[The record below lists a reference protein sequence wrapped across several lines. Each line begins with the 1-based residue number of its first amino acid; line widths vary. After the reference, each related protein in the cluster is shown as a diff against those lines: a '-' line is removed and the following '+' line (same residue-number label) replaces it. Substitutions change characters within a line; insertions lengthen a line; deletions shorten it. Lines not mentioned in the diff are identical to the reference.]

1 MNPTSNTDRVS
12 SSASTGGAGTFFEQH
27 VDAYWLALLLVRGIP
42 PILHDCTVDEV
53 HLQTEHL
60 GWHTDDFLVVGK
72 NGSEQ
77 LRKLAGQVKQ
87 TFTVSAAND
96 ECKKALQDFWKDFK
110 NPQQFSPDS
119 DRFVLVTLRGT
130 DTLLRHFS
138 GLLDCSR
145 ASRDEGDFEHRLNTP
160 GFIDKRAVRYC
171 NEIQKIVGEA
181 EDRNVSLAEVWP
193 FLRVLHVQSLDL
205 DTPTAQA
212 EGMIKS
218 LLAHTAGNSDAMG
231 VADATW
237 NALLREAS
245 KGMSEARSYQRCNL
259 PEELIQLHKS
269 LSDTEHR
276 ALDALRDHSEIILGK
291 IHSTIGDLHLERDS
305 LVQQV
310 MEHLESNQIVLISGA
325 AGSGKSVIAKDTIN
339 LLAADHFVFS
349 FRAEEFAHP
358 HMDQTLQNI
367 QIPVNAA
374 KLGTILASQ
383 DRKVLLI
390 ESIERLLEKSTRD
403 AFTDLLTLMAKDKSW
418 RLLLTCRDYAV
429 DLVRTAFLSSTTVGH
444 SVVVPPLDN
453 EELEKVQ
460 KHYPQLAR
468 PLANPELRRVLSNPY
483 ILDMAL
489 RIQWSEQGSLPQSE
503 REFRDLFWREIV
515 RAEHR
520 SPAGMSQ
527 RREKTFVEVSLRRAR
542 ALTLY
547 ANCGDLNSKV
557 VENLRHDS
565 LIMRSQESDSLLAPA
580 HDVMEDWAILHWIQ
594 DQHVIHEG
602 SLQKLSAE
610 IGGHPAVRRTYRK
623 WVTELVESIPDTAD
637 DLFKT
642 AICGEGIPDHFRD
655 DTLISLLRSS
665 SSSALL
671 ERQKSELFAN
681 DNQPF
686 LRVIHLL
693 RVACVTPNTGLS
705 SLATLP
711 SLFNMPDGAAWACVV
726 KLAAT
731 HLDSFAEKDRIHLLR
746 LIEDWVRGVS
756 LQNPYPD
763 GAEAVARIAHWLLSH
778 ITGYGSNDYREKIL
792 QVIAKIPN
800 ADSEGFSAL
809 LRGSDEYEG
818 QYYTTKNLQKII
830 FEELDGAPAAR
841 DMPDLIVSVAK
852 DYLLIS
858 ESDLAQRR
866 EYHSFV
872 SIDIEPL
879 FGLKDDIGYNAH
891 LASADCGPFLPLL
904 RNHSNKGLDLIM
916 DVFNHSTEWYAHPRE
931 GCEDEAVE
939 PPFEME
945 LIFSDGTSRKQW
957 VNPRLWNLYRGTSV
971 GPDVLQC
978 ILMALE
984 HWLLEYAEAHPD
996 ELDPTLLNIL
1006 QRSNSGALTAVV
1018 ASVATAFPHSAGETL
1033 LVLLRSRLC
1042 ILLDR
1047 QRLVDE
1053 SQTPTIIADFF
1064 PSFNALNKTYKQER
1078 KQADKRPHR
1087 RRNLE
1092 AAIIELQSGSFIS
1105 RIHEILDQHRA
1116 EMPPVEEQNED
1127 DRIWRLAVHRMDI
1140 RQYSV
1145 AENAAEIQAS
1155 LEGSDPSE
1163 DSQNCIYLELNDP
1176 DPDLKEMM
1184 EQSSVELG
1192 AIDAKL
1198 RLQNWGRQVFENSND
1213 ATYDSDQWRQK
1224 LQEARDSETGGEDN
1238 NELYSIGG
1246 PAGPVF
1252 YSMLKDGA
1260 GFVAAVCVRD
1270 HWDEMSAEERKWCV
1284 GVICSEVNRQ
1294 CNNWENFA
1302 RVQRS
1307 MSSDRGCAGVLP
1319 LLIEKSLSDDQQAC
1333 VHQTLVVA
1341 LTHAI
1346 NEVRS
1351 YAILGIGQYLWT
1363 IDRELALHCVN
1374 ALAKQV
1380 MLVQHEVISD
1390 SELRE
1395 KSGGGWKGHFWTR
1408 LWASLRGHRRQ
1419 AKFSYNDRRSIDE
1432 IEAKVASIVRKR
1444 FNEVN
1449 WISEDDYRQFG
1460 PAGGF
1465 ELNRPNIDILRILE
1479 WAPTESVAI
1488 EAFERLAHKLVKGWD
1503 TKENQSEDRI
1513 DPHTEV
1519 ELEHLLQNF
1528 LLRTSLTSACR
1539 ILQPILDATE
1549 RHPREVYKLVRG
1561 LVSLEDRQPNTS
1573 QFWSI
1578 WKLFAD
1584 RVRQAQWLE
1593 RVDDQH
1599 AAGAE
1604 MISAIFLG
1612 NWWKEGIRH
1621 WKSLEDYAEHI
1632 HLLFAD
1638 LPPSS
1643 TVLDAYVQFLYKI
1656 GEQSLPDA
1664 FIRIATQLKEGDPK
1678 QMIKK
1683 ENTVFCLEVLLQ
1695 RYVYWR
1701 PLELKRQKDLR
1712 EAVLFLLD
1720 LLVES
1725 GSSAA
1730 FRMRDDFVTPISN
1743 T

>member
-12 SSASTGGAGTFFEQH
+12 SPASTGGAGTFFEQH

-53 HLQTEHL
+53 HMQTEHL

-72 NGSEQ
+72 NGSGQ

-110 NPQQFSPDS
+110 NPQKFSPDS

-138 GLLDCSR
+138 GLLDCAR
-145 ASRDEGDFEHRLNTP
+145 ASRDEDDFEHRLNTP
-160 GFIDKRAVRYC
+160 GFIDKKAVHYC

-181 EDRNVSLAEVWP
+181 EDRDVSSSEVWP
-193 FLRVLHVQSLDL
+193 FLRVLHVLSLDL
-205 DTPTAQA
+205 NTETAQTEA
-212 EGMIKS
+212 IIKS
-218 LLAHTAGNSDAMG
+218 LLAHTADKPDAIG

-237 NALLREAS
+237 DVLLREAS
-245 KGMSEARSYQRCNL
+245 QGMSKARSYQRCNL
-259 PEELIQLHKS
+259 PEELIQRHSPIAEQQAL
-269 LSDTEHR
+269 L
-276 ALDALRDHSEIILGK
+276 ALDEHSKLILDGV
-291 IHSTIGDLHLERDS
+291 HSTIGSLHLERDS

-310 MEHLESNQIVLISGA
+310 LEKLESNQIVLISGA
-325 AGSGKSVIAKDTIN
+325 AGSGKSVIAKDTTDI
-339 LLAADHFVFS
+339 LAADHFAFG
-349 FRAEEFAHP
+349 FRAEEFDHP
-358 HMDQTLQNI
+358 HLDETLQSI
-367 QIPVNAA
+367 HGPASA
-374 KLGTILASQ
+374 MTLGAIMAGQ
-383 DRKVLLI
+383 GRKVMLV

-418 RLLLTCRDYAV
+418 QLLLTCRDYAV
-429 DLVRTAFLSSTTVGH
+429 DLVCTAFLSSKTVGH
-444 SVVVPPLDN
+444 SIVEVPPLDN
-453 EELEKVQ
+453 EELEKVEEY
-460 KHYPQLAR
+460 HPQLAQ
-468 PLANPELRRVLSNPY
+468 PLANPALRRVLSNPY
-483 ILDMAL
+483 VLDMAL
-489 RIQWSEQGSLPQSE
+489 RIQWSEQESLPQSE

-520 SPAGMSQ
+520 SPVGMSQ
-527 RREKTFVEVSLRRAR
+527 HREKTFVEVSLRRAR

-547 ANCGDLNSKV
+547 ANCGDLNPKV

-594 DQHVIHEG
+594 EQYVIHEG

-623 WVTELVESIPDTAD
+623 WVTELVESNPDATD
-637 DLFKT
+637 DLFKA
-642 AICGEGIPDHFRD
+642 AIRRDGISDHFRD

-671 ERQKSELFAN
+671 ERHRSELFAN
-681 DNQPF
+681 DNQLF
-686 LRVIHLL
+686 LQVIHLL

-756 LQNPYPD
+756 WQNPYPD

-778 ITGYGSNDYREKIL
+778 ITGYGSDDYRKKIL

-800 ADSEGFSAL
+800 ADSEAFSAL
-809 LRGSDEYEG
+809 LRGSDEHEE
-818 QYYTTKNLQKII
+818 QYYTTKNLREII
-830 FEELDGAPAAR
+830 FQGLDGTPAAR

-858 ESDLAQRR
+858 ESDFSEEWSYR
-866 EYHSFV
+866 S
-872 SIDIEPL
+872 SIHLEPV
-879 FGLKDDIGYNAH
+879 FGVKDARNYGFH
-891 LASADCGPFLPLL
+891 PSSAYRGPFLLLL
-904 RNHSNKGLDLIM
+904 RHHFSKGLDLII
-916 DVFNHSTEWYAHPRE
+916 DVFNHSAKWYAHPRE
-931 GCEDEAVE
+931 GYEYEAIE

-945 LIFSDGTSRKQW
+945 LIFADGTSKKQW
-957 VNPRLWNLYRGTSV
+957 TNARLWNLYRGSSV
-971 GPDVLQC
+971 GPHVLQC

-984 HWLLEYAEAHPD
+984 HWLLVYAEAHPD
-996 ELDPTLLNIL
+996 ELDQTLLNIL
-1006 QRSNSGALTAVV
+1006 QRSNSGTLTAVV

-1047 QRLVDE
+1047 QRLVNE
-1053 SQTPTIIADFF
+1053 SQTPTVLTSIL
-1064 PSFNALNKTYKQER
+1064 PTLNAVDKIYEQER
-1078 KQADKRPHR
+1078 EQADKRPHR
-1087 RRNLE
+1087 HRDLE
-1092 AAIIELQSGSFIS
+1092 AAILELQLGSFVS

-1116 EMPPVEEQNED
+1116 EMPPVEEQNEE

-1145 AENAAEIQAS
+1145 AENAAKIQAS
-1155 LEGSDPSE
+1155 LEDSAPDE
-1163 DSQNCIYLELNDP
+1163 DSQTPIRLALNP
-1176 DPDLKEMM
+1176 PETDLQEMM
-1184 EQSSVELG
+1184 EQSSVEIE
-1192 AIDAKL
+1192 AINAKL
-1198 RLQNWGRQVFENSND
+1198 RLQNWGRTVFENRD
-1213 ATYDSDQWRQK
+1213 DSTCDPDQWRQK
-1224 LQEARDSETGGEDN
+1224 LQEARDSENGEENN
-1238 NELYSIGG
+1238 NELYSMLGD
-1246 PAGPVF
+1246 AGQAF
-1252 YSMLKDGA
+1252 YSMIDDGA

-1270 HWDEMSAEERKWCV
+1270 HWDEMSVEEREWCV
-1284 GVICSEVNRQ
+1284 NIICSEVDRH
-1294 CNNWENFA
+1294 CNNWNNLEREQWF
-1302 RVQRS
+1302 
-1307 MSSDRGCAGVLP
+1307 MSSDRACAWVLP
-1319 LLIEKSLSDDQQAC
+1319 LLIEKSLSDDQRAC
-1333 VHQTLVVA
+1333 VHKTLVVA

-1346 NEVRS
+1346 NEVRA
-1351 YAILGIGQYLWT
+1351 YATLSIGQHLWT
-1363 IDRELALHCVN
+1363 IDQELALQCVN
-1374 ALAKQV
+1374 ALAKQA
-1380 MLVQHEVISD
+1380 MLVQYEVVTD
-1390 SELRE
+1390 SEL
-1395 KSGGGWKGHFWTR
+1395 
-1408 LWASLRGHRRQ
+1408 
-1419 AKFSYNDRRSIDE
+1419 SYENRRSIDE
-1432 IEAKVASIVRKR
+1432 IEAKVASIVREW
-1444 FNEVN
+1444 FNEAN
-1449 WISEDDYRQFG
+1449 GISEDNCRQFVQTW
-1460 PAGGF
+1460 GF
-1465 ELNRPNIDILRILE
+1465 EPNRPNIDILRILE

-1488 EAFERLAHKLVKGWD
+1488 EAFEQIACKLVSYWD
-1503 TKENQSEDRI
+1503 AEENSHENR
-1513 DPHTEV
+1513 EV
-1519 ELEHLLQNF
+1519 ELENHLLNF
-1528 LLRTSLTSACR
+1528 LLRLPPESTIK

-1549 RHPREVYKLVRG
+1549 RYPDKVWKFIRG
-1561 LVSLEDRQPNTS
+1561 LVSVEDIQPNTS
-1573 QFWSI
+1573 QFWSL

-1584 RVRQAQWLE
+1584 RIRQAQWLAQI
-1593 RVDDQH
+1593 DDQH

-1612 NWWKEGIRH
+1612 ISWKDGIRH
-1621 WKSLEDYAEHI
+1621 WQSLEGYAENI
-1632 HLLFAD
+1632 DLLFED

-1643 TVLDAYVQFLYKI
+1643 TILDAYVQFLYQI

-1664 FIRIATQLKEGDPK
+1664 FIRIAERLKEGDPK
-1678 QMIKK
+1678 QMMEKG
-1683 ENTVFCLEVLLQ
+1683 NTVFCLEVLLQ

-1701 PLELKRQKDLR
+1701 PQELKRQRDLR

>member
-1 MNPTSNTDRVS
+1 MNPISNPDRVS
-12 SSASTGGAGTFFEQH
+12 SPASTSGAGTFFEQH
-27 VDAYWLALLLVRGIP
+27 VDAYWLALLLVGGIP

-53 HLQTEHL
+53 QMQTEHRD
-60 GWHTDDFLVVGK
+60 WHTDDFLVVGK
-72 NGSEQ
+72 NGSGQ
-77 LRKLAGQVKQ
+77 LRKLAGQVKR
-87 TFTVSAAND
+87 TFTVSATDD
-96 ECKKALQDFWKDFK
+96 ECKKAVQDFWKDFK

-138 GLLDCSR
+138 GLLDCAR

-171 NEIQKIVGEA
+171 NEIQKIVSEA
-181 EDRNVSLAEVWP
+181 EDRDVSLAEVWP

-205 DTPTAQA
+205 DTPTAQT

-218 LLAHTAGNSDAMG
+218 LLAHTADKPDAIG

-237 NALLREAS
+237 NALLRKAS
-245 KGMSEARSYQRCNL
+245 KGMSEARSYRHCDL
-259 PEELIQLHKS
+259 PEELIQRHSPIADIEQQAL
-269 LSDTEHR
+269 L
-276 ALDALRDHSEIILGK
+276 ALDDHSKPILDGIRSK
-291 IHSTIGDLHLERDS
+291 IGSLHLERDS

-310 MEHLESNQIVLISGA
+310 LNHLESNQIVLISGV
-325 AGSGKSVIAKDTIN
+325 AGSGKSVIAKDTIEI
-339 LLAADHFVFS
+339 LAADHFVFS
-349 FRAEEFAHP
+349 FRAEEFARP
-358 HMDQTLQNI
+358 HLDETLQSI
-367 QIPVNAA
+367 HGPASA
-374 KLGTILASQ
+374 MTLGAIMTGQ
-383 DRKVLLI
+383 GRKVMLV

-429 DLVRTAFLSSTTVGH
+429 DLVRTAFLSSRTAGYID
-444 SVVVPPLDN
+444 VPPLNN
-453 EELEKVQ
+453 EELVKVQ

-468 PLANPELRRVLSNPY
+468 PLANPALRRVLRNPY
-483 ILDMAL
+483 VLDMAL
-489 RIQWSEQGSLPQSE
+489 RIQWSEQRSLPQSE
-503 REFRDLFWREIV
+503 REFRNLFWQEIV

-520 SPAGMSQ
+520 SSAGMSQ
-527 RREKTFVEVSLRRAR
+527 RRENTFVEVSLRRAR

-547 ANCGDLNSKV
+547 ANCKDFNPKV

-565 LIMRSQESDSLLAPA
+565 LVVRSQESDSLLAPA
-580 HDVMEDWAILHWIQ
+580 HDVMEDWAILYWIQ
-594 DQHVIHEG
+594 EQYVIHEG
-602 SLQKLSAE
+602 SLQELSAE

-623 WVTELVESIPDTAD
+623 WVTELVESNLDAAD
-637 DLFKT
+637 DLFKA

-655 DTLISLLRSS
+655 DTLISLLRLS

-693 RVACVTPNTGLS
+693 RVACVTPNTRLS

-711 SLFNMPDGAAWACVV
+711 SLFNMPDGVAWACVV

-731 HLDSFAEKDRIHLLR
+731 DLDSFVEKDRIHLLR

-809 LRGSDEYEG
+809 LRGSGEYEG
-818 QYYTTKNLQKII
+818 QNYTTKNFQKII

-852 DYLLIS
+852 GYLLIS
-858 ESDLAQRR
+858 ESDLAQGR

-872 SIDIEPL
+872 NIDIEPL

-904 RNHSNKGLDLIM
+904 RNHSSKGLDLII

-996 ELDPTLLNIL
+996 ELDQTLLNIL

-1033 LVLLRSRLC
+1033 LILLRSRLC

-1047 QRLVDE
+1047 QRLVIG
-1053 SQTPTIIADFF
+1053 SQTPTMMADYF
-1064 PSFNALNKTYKQER
+1064 PSFNALNKIYKQER
-1078 KQADKRPHR
+1078 KQADKRPYR
-1087 RRNLE
+1087 IRDLE
-1092 AAIIELQSGSFIS
+1092 AAILELQSGSFVS

-1127 DRIWRLAVHRMDI
+1127 DQIWRLAVHRMDI

-1155 LEGSDPSE
+1155 LEGSAPAE
-1163 DSQNCIYLELNDP
+1163 DSQTYIRLALNP
-1176 DPDLKEMM
+1176 PEPDLQEMM
-1184 EQSSVELG
+1184 EQSSVEHE

-1198 RLQNWGRQVFENSND
+1198 RLQNWGRKVFENSND
-1213 ATYDSDQWRQK
+1213 STYDSDQWRQK
-1224 LQEARDSETGGEDN
+1224 LQEARDAETGGEDN
-1238 NELYSIGG
+1238 NG
-1246 PAGPVF
+1246 V
-1252 YSMLKDGA
+1252 
-1260 GFVAAVCVRD
+1260 GFVATVCVRD
-1270 HWDEMSAEERKWCV
+1270 HWDEILVEEREWCV
-1284 GVICSEVNRQ
+1284 GVICAEVDRQ
-1294 CNNWENFA
+1294 CNNWNNIA
-1302 RVQRS
+1302 RVQRN
-1307 MSSDRGCAGVLP
+1307 MSSADRACAWVLP
-1319 LLIEKSLSDDQQAC
+1319 LLMGKSLSDDQQAC
-1333 VHQTLVVA
+1333 VHQTLIAA

-1346 NEVRS
+1346 YEVRV
-1351 YAILGIGQYLWT
+1351 YATLSIGQHLWT

-1374 ALAKQV
+1374 TLAKQA
-1380 MLVQHEVISD
+1380 MLVQHEVVTD

-1395 KSGGGWKGHFWTR
+1395 KSGEGWKGHFWTR
-1408 LWASLRGHRRQ
+1408 LWASLRGHRRH

-1444 FNEVN
+1444 FNEAN

-1460 PAGGF
+1460 PLGGF
-1465 ELNRPNIDILRILE
+1465 EPNRPNIDILRILE

-1488 EAFERLAHKLVKGWD
+1488 EAFEQIACKLVSYWD
-1503 TKENQSEDRI
+1503 AEETLHGNRK
-1513 DPHTEV
+1513 V
-1519 ELEHLLQNF
+1519 ELEIHLQNF
-1528 LLRTSLTSACR
+1528 LLRTSLTSARR

-1549 RHPREVYKLVRG
+1549 RHPDKVCKLIQG
-1561 LVSLEDRQPNTS
+1561 LVNVEDRQPNTS
-1573 QFWSI
+1573 QFWSL

-1584 RVRQAQWLE
+1584 KVRQAQWLE
-1593 RVDDQH
+1593 QIDDQH

-1612 NWWKEGIRH
+1612 DWWKEGIRH
-1621 WKSLEDYAEHI
+1621 WKSLEGYAEHI

-1643 TVLDAYVQFLYKI
+1643 TILDAYVQFLYKI

-1720 LLVES
+1720 LLVEV

-1743 T
+1743 NTD

>member
-1 MNPTSNTDRVS
+1 MNPISNPDRVS

-27 VDAYWLALLLVRGIP
+27 VDAYWLALILVRGIP
-42 PILHDCTVDEV
+42 PILHHCTVDEV

-96 ECKKALQDFWKDFK
+96 ECKKAIQDFWKDFK

-130 DTLLRHFS
+130 NTLLKHFS
-138 GLLDCSR
+138 GLLDCAR
-145 ASRDEGDFEHRLNTP
+145 ASRDEDDFEHRLNTP

-171 NEIQKIVGEA
+171 NEIQKIVGEV
-181 EDRNVSLAEVWP
+181 ENRDVSLAEVWP
-193 FLRVLHVQSLDL
+193 FLCVLHVLSLDL
-205 DTPTAQA
+205 NTATAQTEA
-212 EGMIKS
+212 MIKS

-237 NALLREAS
+237 NALLQEAS
-245 KGMSEARSYQRCNL
+245 KGMSAARSYQRCNL

-305 LVQQV
+305 LVQKV

-339 LLAADHFVFS
+339 LLSADHFVFS

-403 AFTDLLTLMAKDKSW
+403 AFTDLLTLMAKDTSW
-418 RLLLTCRDYAV
+418 QLLLTCRDYAV
-429 DLVRTAFLSSTTVGH
+429 DLVRTAFLSSRTAGYID
-444 SVVVPPLDN
+444 VPPLNN

-468 PLANPELRRVLSNPY
+468 PLANSALRRVLSNPY

-489 RIQWSEQGSLPQSE
+489 RIQWSEQRSLPQSE

-520 SPAGMSQ
+520 PPVGMSQ

-565 LIMRSQESDSLLAPA
+565 LIVRSPKSDSLLAPA

-594 DQHVIHEG
+594 EQYVIHED
-602 SLQKLSAE
+602 SLQELSAE

-623 WVTELVESIPDTAD
+623 WVTELVESSPGTAD
-637 DLFKT
+637 DLFKA
-642 AICGEGIPDHFRD
+642 AIRGDGIPDHFRD

-665 SSSALL
+665 TSSALL
-671 ERQKSELFAN
+671 ERHKAELFAN
-681 DNQPF
+681 HNQLF
-686 LRVIHLL
+686 LQVIHLL

-711 SLFNMPDGAAWACVV
+711 SLFNIPDGAAWACVV

-731 HLDSFAEKDRIHLLR
+731 HLDSFAEKDRIHLLG
-746 LIEDWVRGVS
+746 LIEDWGRGVS
-756 LQNPYPD
+756 WQNPYPD
-763 GAEAVARIAHWLLSH
+763 GAEDVTRIAHWLLSH
-778 ITGYGSNDYREKIL
+778 ITGYRSDDHRKKIL

-800 ADSEGFSAL
+800 ADSTGFSAL
-809 LRGSDEYEG
+809 LRGSDEYEE
-818 QYYTTKNLQKII
+818 QYYTTKNFQKII

-841 DMPDLIVSVAK
+841 DMPDLIVSAAK

-858 ESDLAQRR
+858 ESDLAQGR

-872 SIDIEPL
+872 KIEPL
-879 FGLKDDIGYNAH
+879 FGLKDDIGYDAH
-891 LASADCGPFLPLL
+891 LASAYCGPFLPLL
-904 RNHSNKGLDLIM
+904 RNHSSKGLDLII

-945 LIFSDGTSRKQW
+945 LIFSDGTSRQQW

-996 ELDPTLLNIL
+996 ELDQTLLNIL

-1018 ASVATAFPHSAGETL
+1018 ASVATAFPHLAGETL
-1033 LVLLRSRLC
+1033 LVLLRSPLC

-1053 SQTPTIIADFF
+1053 SQTPTIVADFI
-1064 PSFNALNKTYKQER
+1064 PSFNALNKSYEHER
-1078 KQADKRPHR
+1078 KQADARPHR
-1087 RRNLE
+1087 RRDLE
-1092 AAIIELQSGSFIS
+1092 VAIFNLQSGSFVS

-1116 EMPPVEEQNED
+1116 EMPPIEEQNEYD
-1127 DRIWRLAVHRMDI
+1127 QIWRLAVHRMDI

-1155 LEGSDPSE
+1155 PEGSAPAE
-1163 DSQNCIYLELNDP
+1163 DSQTYIRLALNP
-1176 DPDLKEMM
+1176 PEPDLQEMM
-1184 EQSSVELG
+1184 EQSSVEHE
-1192 AIDAKL
+1192 AISSKL
-1198 RLQNWGRQVFENSND
+1198 RLQTWGRKVFENSND
-1213 ATYDSDQWRQK
+1213 STYDSDQWRQK

-1238 NELYSIGG
+1238 SELYSMLGDAG
-1246 PAGPVF
+1246 PAF
-1252 YSMLKDGA
+1252 YSMLDDGA

-1270 HWDEMSAEERKWCV
+1270 HWDEMSVEEREWCV
-1284 GVICSEVNRQ
+1284 NIICLEVDRH
-1294 CNNWENFA
+1294 CNNWNNLE
-1302 RVQRS
+1302 RVQRF
-1307 MSSDRGCAGVLP
+1307 MSSDRACAWVLP
-1319 LLIEKSLSDDQQAC
+1319 LLIEKSLSDDQQART
-1333 VHQTLVVA
+1333 HKTLVIA

-1346 NEVRS
+1346 NEVRA
-1351 YAILGIGQYLWT
+1351 YATLSIGQHLWT
-1363 IDRELALHCVN
+1363 IDQELALHCVN
-1374 ALAKQV
+1374 VLAKQA
-1380 MLVQHEVISD
+1380 MLVQHEVDAD
-1390 SELRE
+1390 SEL
-1395 KSGGGWKGHFWTR
+1395 
-1408 LWASLRGHRRQ
+1408 
-1419 AKFSYNDRRSIDE
+1419 SYEDRRSIDE
-1432 IEAKVASIVRKR
+1432 IEAKVASIVRER
-1444 FNEVN
+1444 FNEAN
-1449 WISEDDYRQFG
+1449 GISEDDCRQFVQTW
-1460 PAGGF
+1460 GF
-1465 ELNRPNIDILRILE
+1465 EPNTPNIDILRILE

-1488 EAFERLAHKLVKGWD
+1488 EAFEQIACKLVSYWD
-1503 TKENQSEDRI
+1503 AEETLHGNRK
-1513 DPHTEV
+1513 V
-1519 ELEHLLQNF
+1519 ELEIHLQNF
-1528 LLRTSLTSACR
+1528 LLRTSLTSAHK

-1561 LVSLEDRQPNTS
+1561 LVSVEDLQPNTS
-1573 QFWSI
+1573 QFWSL

-1584 RVRQAQWLE
+1584 RVQQAQWLE
-1593 RVDDQH
+1593 QIDDQH

-1612 NWWKEGIRH
+1612 ISWKDGIRH
-1621 WKSLEDYAEHI
+1621 WQSLEGYAENI
-1632 HLLFAD
+1632 DLLFED

-1643 TVLDAYVQFLYKI
+1643 TILDAYVQFLYQI

-1664 FIRIATQLKEGDPK
+1664 FILIAERLKEGDPK
-1678 QMIKK
+1678 QMMEKG
-1683 ENTVFCLEVLLQ
+1683 NTVFCLEVLLQ

-1701 PLELKRQKDLR
+1701 PQELKRQKDLR

-1720 LLVES
+1720 LLVEI

-1730 FRMRDDFVTPISN
+1730 FRMRDDFVTPISS

>member
-1 MNPTSNTDRVS
+1 MNPISNTDRVS
-12 SSASTGGAGTFFEQH
+12 TPTSTGGAGIFFEQH

-53 HLQTEHL
+53 HMQTEYL
-60 GWHTDDFLVVGK
+60 GWHTDDFLVIGK
-72 NGSEQ
+72 NGSGQ

-87 TFTVSAAND
+87 TFTVSATNR
-96 ECKKALQDFWKDFK
+96 ECKKAIQDFWRDFK
-110 NPQQFSPDS
+110 NPQQFSLDS

-130 DTLLRHFS
+130 DTLLKHFS
-138 GLLDCSR
+138 GLLDCTR

-160 GFIDKRAVRYC
+160 GFMDKRAVRYC
-171 NEIQKIVGEA
+171 NEIQKIVSEA
-181 EDRNVSLAEVWP
+181 EARDVSLAEVQS
-193 FLRVLHVQSLDL
+193 FLRVLHVLSLDL
-205 DTPTAQA
+205 NTSTAQT

-231 VADATW
+231 VADTTW

-245 KGMSEARSYQRCNL
+245 TGMSEARSYQRCNL
-259 PEELIQLHKS
+259 LEELIQFHKP
-269 LSDTEHR
+269 LSDTEHQS
-276 ALDALRDHSEIILGK
+276 LDALRDHSKIILGK

-310 MEHLESNQIVLISGA
+310 MKHLESNQIVLISGA

-349 FRAEEFAHP
+349 FRAEEFTHP

-367 QIPVNAA
+367 QIPVSAT

-383 DRKVLLI
+383 DRKVLLL
-390 ESIERLLEKSTRD
+390 ESIERLLEKSSRD
-403 AFTDLLTLMAKDKSW
+403 AFTDLLTLMEKDKSW

-429 DLVRTAFLSSTTVGH
+429 DLVRTAFLSSRTVGYID
-444 SVVVPPLDN
+444 VPPLNN
-453 EELEKVQ
+453 EELKKVQ
-460 KHYPQLAR
+460 KHYPQLVC
-468 PLANPELRRVLSNPY
+468 PLANPALRRVLSNPY
-483 ILDMAL
+483 VLDMAL
-489 RIQWSEQGSLPQSE
+489 RIQWSEQESLPQSE

-520 SPAGMSQ
+520 PPVGMSQ

-542 ALTLY
+542 TLTLY

-565 LIMRSQESDSLLAPA
+565 LIVRSPKSDLLLAPA

-594 DQHVIHEG
+594 EQYVIHED
-602 SLQKLSAE
+602 SLHELSAE

-623 WVTELVESIPDTAD
+623 WVNELVESNPDTAD
-637 DLFKT
+637 DLFKA
-642 AICGEGIPDHFRD
+642 AIRGDGIPSHFRD

-671 ERQKSELFAN
+671 ERHKSVLFAN
-681 DNQPF
+681 DNQLF
-686 LRVIHLL
+686 LQLIHLL
-693 RVACVTPNTGLS
+693 RVVCVTPNTGLS

-711 SLFNMPDGAAWACVV
+711 SLFNIPDGAAWACVV
-726 KLAAT
+726 KLAAS

-763 GAEAVARIAHWLLSH
+763 GAEAVTKIAHWFLSH
-778 ITGYGSNDYREKIL
+778 ITGYGSDDYQKKIL

-800 ADSEGFSAL
+800 ADRAGFSAI

-830 FEELDGAPAAR
+830 FEEFDGAPSAR

-858 ESDLAQRR
+858 ESEFAQGQ

-872 SIDIEPL
+872 KIEPL
-879 FGLKDDIGYNAH
+879 FGVKDDIGYDAH
-891 LASADCGPFLPLL
+891 LASAYCGPFLPLL
-904 RNHSNKGLDLIM
+904 RNHSSKGLDLII
-916 DVFNHSTEWYAHPRE
+916 DVFNHSTEWYAYPRE
-931 GCEDEAVE
+931 RCEDEAVE

-957 VNPRLWNLYRGTSV
+957 GNERLWNLYRGTSV

-996 ELDPTLLNIL
+996 ELDQTLLNIL

-1018 ASVATAFPHSAGETL
+1018 ASVATAFPHLAGETL
-1033 LVLLRSRLC
+1033 LVLLRSRPC
-1042 ILLDR
+1042 IKLDR
-1047 QRLVDE
+1047 HRLVNE
-1053 SQTPTIIADFF
+1053 SSTPTIIADFF
-1064 PSFNALNKTYKQER
+1064 PSFNTLNEFYKHER

-1087 RRNLE
+1087 HLDLE
-1092 AAIIELQSGSFIS
+1092 AAILDLQLGLFAP
-1105 RIHEILDQHRA
+1105 RVHEILDHHLA
-1116 EMPPVEEQNED
+1116 EMPPLEEQDEE
-1127 DRIWRLAVHRMDI
+1127 DRIWRIAVHRMDI

-1145 AENAAEIQAS
+1145 TENAAEIQAPT
-1155 LEGSDPSE
+1155 EDGATSD
-1163 DSQNCIYLELNDP
+1163 DSQKYIYLDPNDP
-1176 DPDLKEMM
+1176 EPDLKEMM

-1192 AIDAKL
+1192 AINDKL
-1198 RLQNWGRQVFENSND
+1198 GLQNWGRKVFEYSD
-1213 ATYDSDQWRQK
+1213 DSTYDPNQWRQK
-1224 LQEARDSETGGEDN
+1224 LQEARDAKTGGEDN
-1238 NELYSIGG
+1238 NELYSMRGEAG
-1246 PAGPVF
+1246 PAF
-1252 YSMLKDGA
+1252 YSKLDDGI
-1260 GFVAAVCVRD
+1260 GFVATVCVRD
-1270 HWDEMSAEERKWCV
+1270 HWDEMSAEEREWCV
-1284 GVICSEVNRQ
+1284 NIICSEVDRE
-1294 CNNWENFA
+1294 CNNWDNLA
-1302 RVQRS
+1302 RVQRF
-1307 MSSDRGCAGVLP
+1307 MSSDRACALVLP
-1319 LLIEKSLSDDQQAC
+1319 LLIEKSLSDDQRAC

-1346 NEVRS
+1346 NEVRA
-1351 YAILGIGQYLWT
+1351 YATIGIGQYLWT

-1374 ALAKQV
+1374 ALAKQA
-1380 MLVQHEVISD
+1380 MLVQHGVVTV
-1390 SELRE
+1390 SELPE
-1395 KSGGGWKGHFWTR
+1395 KSRRGWKGHFWTR
-1408 LWASLRGHRRQ
+1408 LWASLRGHRRH
-1419 AKFSYNDRRSIDE
+1419 AKRSYNNRHSIDD

-1444 FNEVN
+1444 FNEKN
-1449 WISEDDYRQFG
+1449 WISEDEYHQFG
-1460 PAGGF
+1460 PSGGF
-1465 ELNRPNIDILRILE
+1465 EPNRPNIAILRILA
-1479 WAPTESVAI
+1479 WASTESVAI
-1488 EAFERLAHKLVKGWD
+1488 EAFEQIACKLVKGWD
-1503 TKENQSEDRI
+1503 AKENSHGNREM
-1513 DPHTEV
+1513 

-1528 LLRTSLTSACR
+1528 LLRTPLMSAIK
-1539 ILQPILDATE
+1539 ILQPVLDATE
-1549 RHPREVYKLVRG
+1549 RHPDKVCKLIQG
-1561 LVSLEDRQPNTS
+1561 LVNIEDCQPNTS
-1573 QFWSI
+1573 QFWSL
-1578 WKLFAD
+1578 WKLFTD
-1584 RVRQAQWLE
+1584 KVRHAQWLE
-1593 RVDDQH
+1593 QIDDQH
-1599 AAGAE
+1599 AAVAD

-1621 WKSLEDYAEHI
+1621 WQSLEGYAENI
-1632 HLLFAD
+1632 DLLFED

-1643 TVLDAYVQFLYKI
+1643 TILDAYVQFLYKI

-1664 FIRIATQLKEGDPK
+1664 FIRIAAKLREGDPE
-1678 QMIKK
+1678 QMVEKG
-1683 ENTVFCLEVLLQ
+1683 NTVFQLEVLLQ

-1701 PLELKRQKDLR
+1701 PLELKRQRDLR
-1712 EAVLFLLD
+1712 EAVLLLLD

-1743 T
+1743 NTD